1 MKCKKSLAMLLL
13 FIFLMP
19 AQCLAGVYSNRVVNF
34 TVNLPET
41 WIPVEYNTVEQDVV
55 FLRHFPGGYDS
66 SLTIKAQE
74 VDSST
79 PYTLDDLSDKQMKGL
94 VNSAFN
100 STEDITKTLIENKVS
115 QVAGHKALYFVT
127 RTAADD
133 TKVDTVWVLFLL
145 KNVFYTISV
154 TTNSNTYDKVVFDL
168 QQMLKTFR
176 PYELPAEVV

>member
-1 MKCKKSLAMLLL
+1 MNCKKSLAMLLL

-19 AQCLAGVYSNRVVNF
+19 VQCFAGVYSNRVVNF

-41 WIPVEYNTVEQDVV
+41 WIPVDYNALAQDVV

-66 SLTIKAQE
+66 SLTIKSQE

-79 PYTLDDLSDKQMKGL
+79 SYTLDDLSDKQMKDL
-94 VNSAFN
+94 VDSAFD
-100 STEDITKTLIENKVS
+100 STDNATNTLIENKVI
-115 QVAGHKALYFVT
+115 QVTGHKALYFVT
-127 RTAADD
+127 QTEADG
-133 TKVDTVWVLFLL
+133 TKVDTIWVLFLL

-154 TTNSNTYDKVVFDL
+154 TTNSNTYDKVVSDL